1 MKSKIK
7 DEVLEFPCLMQHN
20 NGDITVLMTRP
31 STGMILRGDEVGCIS
46 YTWDMD
52 DFSFFY
58 GKLELS
64 ND

>member
-7 DEVLEFPCLMQHN
+7 NEVLEFPCLMQN
-20 NGDITVLMTRP
+20 DNGDIVLMTKP
-31 STGMILRGDEVGCIS
+31 YTGIILGGDEIGCIS
-46 YTWDMD
+46 YTWDMN
-52 DFSFFY
+52 DFSFFD